1 MFQVMLVS
9 QHQIVVN
16 EISSMYFTTV
26 FYISQLRLVR
36 LLNTA
41 SKVYYNTVHKVCT
54 FAQLIFG
61 RPLVNHFPGGGD
73 TFVHCFRGSSLSG
86 F

>member
-9 QHQIVVN
+9 QHQVVVN
-16 EISSMYFTTV
+16 EISSVCFTTV

-41 SKVYYNTVHKVCT
+41 YKVYYNTVHKVCT
-54 FAQLIFG
+54 SAQLIFG
-61 RPLVNHFPGGGD
+61 RPVVNHFPGGGD
-73 TFVHCFRGSSLSG
+73 MFVHCFQGSSLPR